1 VEYLSLLFHP
11 SQFAMAFDAANGD
24 AGSAPKTP
32 ERVMWLEGGIG
43 VAGRGSAWGQG
54 RMDYRGVDYSFGVSR
69 LFVEDA
75 DAVCIYAIGRVT
87 YLSRIADFDGFYLAS
102 GARSSTAG
110 GGHATHLRNE
120 RGVQIEL
127 VATDAARATSRSIE
141 ALCVRLKRKMASR
154 AA

>member
-1 VEYLSLLFHP
+1 VEYSSLLFHP
-11 SQFAMAFDAANGD
+11 SQFAVAFDAANGN

-32 ERVMWLEGGIG
+32 ESVMWLEGGIG
-43 VAGRGSAWGQG
+43 VAGRGFAWGQG
-54 RMDYRGVDYSFGVSR
+54 LS
-69 LFVEDA
+69 VEDA

>member
-1 VEYLSLLFHP
+1 
-11 SQFAMAFDAANGD
+11 M
-24 AGSAPKTP
+24 TP
-32 ERVMWLEGGIG
+32 ERHSTLVMWLEGGIG
-43 VAGRGSAWGQG
+43 VAGGGFAWGQG

-69 LFVEDA
+69 LSVEDA

-120 RGVQIEL
+120 RGVARQPAGW
-127 VATDAARATSRSIE
+127 VARHLREHGAM
-141 ALCVRLKRKMASR
+141 VASQGS
-154 AA
+154 